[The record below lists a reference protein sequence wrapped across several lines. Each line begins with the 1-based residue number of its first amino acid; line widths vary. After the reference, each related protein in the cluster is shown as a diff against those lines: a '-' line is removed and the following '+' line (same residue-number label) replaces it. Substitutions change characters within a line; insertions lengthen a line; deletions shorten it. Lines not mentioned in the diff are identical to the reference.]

1 MNTTQSKSSKKSIC
15 VACLP
20 AGRSRILSG
29 IVAVPL
35 STSPCQPSA
44 PSIWSFLNN
53 LSKRERG
60 NPLFAFRG
68 HRAILDKPKLII
80 NMTEETCEFNEHDLK
95 KVLHEVS
102 YLDREQE
109 ELILKA
115 LMIKQRECDVVDA
128 KCAEKLLKELEK
140 QELISSSNR
149 RDILKKLYADK

>member
-1 MNTTQSKSSKKSIC
+1 
-15 VACLP
+15 
-20 AGRSRILSG
+20 
-29 IVAVPL
+29 
-35 STSPCQPSA
+35 
-44 PSIWSFLNN
+44 
-53 LSKRERG
+53 
-60 NPLFAFRG
+60 
-68 HRAILDKPKLII
+68 
-80 NMTEETCEFNEHDLK
+80 MTEETCEFNEHDLK